1 VKDLFFAISLKFRI
15 SEIKIHILLKHYNT
29 FQCKFYFITE
39 ISKNFAYLKIRYDD
53 ILLEQTKILP
63 NCTSVIQ
70 PLNQGIARR
79 FKISI
84 NI

>member
-1 VKDLFFAISLKFRI
+1 MSL
-15 SEIKIHILLKHYNT
+15 N
-29 FQCKFYFITE
+29 
-39 ISKNFAYLKIRYDD
+39 LKIRYDD